1 MSEKEVGAGTVPLRL
16 CSTPFRDPPQGT
28 AHGDDEGEEEAGGRC
43 QHVVGT
49 MLPSDCF
56 I

>member
-1 MSEKEVGAGTVPLRL
+1 MSEKEVGAGRVPLHL
-16 CSTPFRDPPQGT
+16 CSTPFPDPAQGT
-28 AHGDDEGEEEAGGRC
+28 AQGDEDEEEAGGRC